1 MPAHTGLFVAFMAL
15 VSLAGIQKIAD
26 PRPTTG
32 ALAAAGLPSSRV
44 VVLVLGALELV
55 TGLAGIAIGGPVPA
69 LVAGV
74 LYSCFALF
82 VLNALVRDL
91 PIHSCGCLGA
101 SDTPPSVIHLLINVA
116 AVATMLMAVID
127 PVDLVAQVPSL
138 GAGNAVALGLFTVSA
153 VYLLYGALTVLPLT
167 IGKSA
172 VKHTM
177 QAVQL
182 SERSR

>member
-1 MPAHTGLFVAFMAL
+1 MPAHTGPFLAFMAL
-15 VSLAGIQKIAD
+15 VSLAGIQKVAD
-26 PRPTTG
+26 PKPTTG
-32 ALAAAGLPSSRV
+32 ALAAAGLPSSRIV
-44 VVLVLGALELV
+44 VVALGALELV

-69 LVAGV
+69 LLAGV
-74 LYSCFALF
+74 LYSGFALF

-101 SDTPPSVIHLLINVA
+101 SDTPPSVIHVLVNVA

-138 GAGNAVALGLFTVSA
+138 GIGDTVALGLFTVST

-172 VKHTM
+172 VNQRM
-177 QAVQL
+177 QPIQL